1 MSNKEIDIYDKVTDL
16 FIKENRS
23 VSEVESILFEEG
35 VDSETAQTVINKISN
50 RIKTLKMERARN
62 AIIRGVVFV
71 ILGLIFY
78 GIRANANSDY
88 GGVIDYIGLIAIL
101 YGIYK
106 IIKGYREK
114 SYLKREDFS
123 RSM

>member
-1 MSNKEIDIYDKVTDL
+1 MTNKEIDIYDKVTDL
-16 FIKENRS
+16 FTKEKRS

-35 VDSETAQTVINKISN
+35 IDNETAQTIINEISN

-62 AIIRGVVFV
+62 AIIRGIVFIV
-71 ILGLIFY
+71 LGFIFY

-114 SYLKREDFS
+114 SYLKRKDFS
-123 RSM
+123 RNL